1 MIIEINILKCNGQ
14 YLKFTYILA
23 ILMIFFR
30 HNKLCMIALR
40 CLQGSLSSPGVE
52 TLLHL
57 LIAIRNS
64 SSENDGY
71 EVNVLFG
78 IFSSISMS
86 TC

>member
-1 MIIEINILKCNGQ
+1 
-14 YLKFTYILA
+14 
-23 ILMIFFR
+23 
-30 HNKLCMIALR
+30 MIALR
-40 CLQGSLSSPGVE
+40 CLQESLSSPGVE